1 MPTPIVNVL
10 LGADIGLRDPNTF
23 ILDDPVRGLLNSSLY
38 TLSGDKLFDI
48 TDRVR
53 SVSTKRGKSTS
64 LDRMDAG
71 TLSIQVDN
79 SDRLFDPL
87 YVDGT
92 FYGQLIPGKEIR
104 ISSNDIAVIW
114 GFVDDLNISYEPGNR
129 STVTFQA
136 TDALG
141 ALTRNDLP
149 QLTTVTQRS
158 GQRVNVILDLPTVNW
173 PADNRAVSAGNSF
186 MLDST
191 IQEGTSAIAYLQT
204 IATSEVGEMFV
215 NKANRFVFRAR
226 NASVNSGFSIIDVM
240 FTDEASVPGYTTIP
254 FTDLG
259 VVYGTEELYNRVVV
273 SNSRTP
279 TPDEAVAEDFESQIL
294 YGPRTYTQTGLL
306 NESTQD
312 LQYLAD
318 FLLARFKEPKYRF
331 DSLTVSLDTLPKDK
345 QDDILGL
352 ELTNIVEV
360 RFTPSGI
367 GSPIQQQ
374 CKIIGISH
382 DWSVEEK
389 RVTFSLEQLDFTL
402 FILDDPDFGVL
413 DRNQLSF

>member
-1 MPTPIVNVL
+1 
-10 LGADIGLRDPNTF
+10 
-23 ILDDPVRGLLNSSLY
+23 
-38 TLSGDKLFDI
+38 
-48 TDRVR
+48 
-53 SVSTKRGKSTS
+53 
-64 LDRMDAG
+64 MDAG
-71 TLSIQVDN
+71 TLSLQVDN
-79 SDRLFDPL
+79 SNRLFDPM
-87 YVDGT
+87 YADGT
-92 FYGQLIPGKEIR
+92 FFGQLIPGKEIR
-104 ISSNDIAVIW
+104 INCNEIAVIW
-114 GFVDDLNISYEPGNR
+114 GFVDDLNISYEPGNT

-149 QLTTVTQRS
+149 ELATVTQRS
-158 GQRVNVILDLPTVNW
+158 GQRVNAILDLPTVDW
-173 PADNRAVSAGNSF
+173 PADRRSVSAGNSV

-191 IQEGTSAIAYLQT
+191 IEEGTSAIAYLQT

-215 NKANRFVFRAR
+215 NRANRFVFRAR
-226 NASVNSGFSIIDVM
+226 NASVNSTFSIIDVM
-240 FTDEASVPGYTTIP
+240 FTDEQSVPGYTVIP

-259 VVYGTEELYNRVVV
+259 VVYGSEELYNRVVV
-273 SNSRTP
+273 SNSRKP
-279 TPDEAVAEDFESQIL
+279 TADEAVAEDFESQLL

-331 DSLTVSLDTLPKDK
+331 DSLTVSLNTLSKSAQDK
-345 QDDILGL
+345 ILAL

-367 GSPIQQQ
+367 GSPIQKQ

-382 DWSVEEK
+382 DWSVDDK